1 MAHSV
6 KGRLGQVAGIWELAT
21 VVQTNRRSSLSQT
34 PFSLYYMLTSS
45 RRVLDREEFTSHTF
59 EYVADGTIVQQRYK
73 ITPCTHSSNKDLLRL
88 LNVPCA
94 KSTT

>member
-34 PFSLYYMLTSS
+34 PFSLYDMLTSG
-45 RRVLDREEFTSHTF
+45 RCILDREVFTNHTL
-59 EYVADGTIVQQRYK
+59 ENVAAVIQDYSVHSFYK
-73 ITPCTHSSNKDLLRL
+73 
-88 LNVPCA
+88 
-94 KSTT
+94 